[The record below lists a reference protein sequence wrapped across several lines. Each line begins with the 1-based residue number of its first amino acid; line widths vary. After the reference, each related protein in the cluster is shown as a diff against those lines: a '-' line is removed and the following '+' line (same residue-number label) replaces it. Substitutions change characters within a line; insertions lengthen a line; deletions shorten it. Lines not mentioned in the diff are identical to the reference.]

1 MKVAALA
8 LLFLFSTVIA
18 QPPAEYTI
26 GGLFEF
32 TITDSET
39 GEVFIA
45 PDETLAIYTGYR
57 LAVEDLNADARVLP
71 NTKILPEAHDT
82 QGTVAGALSG
92 LVDGDANG
100 LRVMVGPSYSDQ
112 SLIAAVASGVYDILL
127 VSHTSS
133 ASSLSD
139 SALYPLFARA
149 VAPDTFQARIM
160 VDIIDYYFEQTDED
174 NWREVGIICTADD
187 YGVGGAK
194 DFIDRA
200 TNRTIETV
208 AFQQFLVGA
217 TDVEVEVREL
227 RNSESR
233 VFISYMVAA
242 DYQTMIIEAD
252 KQEIVGDFYV
262 WICSDGCATEASFV
276 DSETDKF
283 RKRFETLSLGYMGVL
298 PQGGTGELYEKYL
311 DRWVNLDPDVYFGAG
326 PGTEPPLFSLLA
338 YESTYAAA
346 LAVQSQFDQGN
357 FQPNGTVLYQSILAN
372 EFTTLTGL
380 FKLEANGDRRA
391 SYQVVNL
398 YPDRKF
404 RQTFLWDVN
413 NFLVPVAPTR
423 FHDGTTTI
431 PDLDVREEFDYWSCH
446 DKEAGTDVTGKLINL
461 ETPDGDDVD
470 FIKGKYECDQFIDC
484 HNMSDEGYQCT
495 PSFIIAFIIVG
506 IITGIV
512 ILVSCLVIPIILVF
526 GICVRRH
533 RIFLSGTVF
542 LVILAL
548 SAIFGFISTYTWYG
562 KPHVV
567 SCNFQLWLFGLSATS
582 LACALFAKNFRLWR
596 STAATSFVRKYFT
609 KSDTKGASS
618 PIPPE
623 LEFFIYFALLMLFPL
638 LVIILW
644 TAISTPT
651 AEMVDVDG
659 DDHYICNTGGVTGEP
674 GGTVFFFI
682 LVGYCGFLL
691 FGSLFISFLVRH
703 VPRPFMDKRL
713 MSISVFNLTF
723 LSAVVIPVFFVLR
736 YISPFAAWLVRTLAI
751 IYGFGSTLYIHMIP
765 KLVGLFLIDRL
776 QPNQGDGT
784 GAGPAL
790 RPGGGELD
798 PSMSASNTQSVG

>member
-1 MKVAALA
+1 MGTLSQAPQT
-8 LLFLFSTVIA
+8 F
-18 QPPAEYTI
+18 TI

-32 TITDSET
+32 TITEAD
-39 GEVFIA
+39 GDVFIA
-45 PDETLAIYTGYR
+45 PHETLAIYTGYR
-57 LAVEDLNADARVLP
+57 LAIEDINASPSLLP
-71 NTKILPEAHDT
+71 NTRVAPQAYDT

-92 LVDGDANG
+92 LVEGDAKG
-100 LRVMVGPSYSDQ
+100 LKVMVGPSFSDQ

-139 SALYPLFARA
+139 ASLYPLFARA

-160 VDIIDYYFEQTDED
+160 VDLIDYYFEETQDP

-200 TNRTIETV
+200 QNRSIETV

-217 TDVEVEVREL
+217 EDVEVEIREL
-227 RNSESR
+227 GNSGAR

-242 DYQTMIIEAD
+242 DYQTMIVEAD
-252 KQEIVGDFYV
+252 NQELVGDFYV
-262 WICSDGCATEASFV
+262 WICSDGCATDASFY
-276 DSETDKF
+276 DPETDEF
-283 RKRFETLSLGYMGVL
+283 RKKIETLSLGYMGVL
-298 PQGGTGELYEKYL
+298 PQGGTGDIYESCL
-311 DRWVNLDPDVYFGAG
+311 ERWKKLDPDVYFGAG
-326 PGTEPPLFSLLA
+326 PGTEPPLFSLLS
-338 YESTYAAA
+338 YEATMAAA
-346 LAVQSQFDQGN
+346 RAVEIEFEKGN
-357 FQPNGTVLYQSILAN
+357 FQPNGTTLYNTILTD
-372 EFTTLTGL
+372 EFTSLTGL
-380 FKLEANGDRRA
+380 WKLEANGDGQA
-391 SYQVVNL
+391 SYQIVNL
-398 YPDRKF
+398 GPDRKYQ
-404 RQTFLWDVN
+404 QTFSWDVN
-413 NFLVPVAPTR
+413 NLLVPVAPTLW
-423 FHDGTTTI
+423 HDGTTNI
-431 PDLDVREEFDYWSCH
+431 PDLDVREEFDWWSCD
-446 DKEAGTDVTGKLINL
+446 DKESGTDRTGKTIQL
-461 ETPDGDDVD
+461 ETPDGDDVNY
-470 FIKGKYECDQFIDC
+470 ISGSYECDQFIDC

-495 PSFIIAFIIVG
+495 PTFIIAFIIVG
-506 IITGIV
+506 ILTGI
-512 ILVSCLVIPIILVF
+512 IFLVSCLMLPIVLVF

-723 LSAVVIPVFFVLR
+723 LSAVVIPVFFVLIG
-736 YISPFAAWLVRTLAI
+736 ISPFAAWIVRTFGIL
-751 IYGFGSTLYIHMIP
+751 YGFGSTLAVHMVP
-765 KLVGLFLIDRL
+765 KCVGLLLDKF
-776 QPNQGDGT
+776 QPNAGDGPGKGPT
-784 GAGPAL
+784 MRGGAGSA
-790 RPGGGELD
+790 D
-798 PSMSASNTQSVG
+798 PNLSMSQSASVG